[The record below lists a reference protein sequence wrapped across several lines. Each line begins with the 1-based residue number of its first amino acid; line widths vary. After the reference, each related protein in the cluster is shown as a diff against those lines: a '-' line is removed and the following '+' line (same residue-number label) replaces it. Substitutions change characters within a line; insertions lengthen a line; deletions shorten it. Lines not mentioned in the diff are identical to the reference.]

1 MWRGFRWNRA
11 GGMFDFG
18 LIAVVLLFFFFAPPV
33 FQETLGLAFLDLVDC
48 AFWFRFV
55 MAYRDI
61 I

>member
-1 MWRGFRWNRA
+1 
-11 GGMFDFG
+11 MFDFG
-18 LIAVVLLFFFFAPPV
+18 LIAVVLLFFFFFAPPV